1 METAEKKQGS
11 SFAERCAAVFS
22 GMAPGF
28 TAVLATHSGAEIS
41 ARTMSVLLHGH
52 KFYFQTDGTSGKGPS
67 AAAMPAGGAGFR
79 INTRSGAAACPWGT
93 PCKRTTGKYTLCL
106 RRSSPGA
113 SRKYSH
119 LEQEK
124 LFCLEPASVRIWR
137 YTDAGAVIE
146 ELDLQ
151 AGSFIRRSLGY

>member
-1 METAEKKQGS
+1 METAEKQQGS

-52 KFYFQTDGTSGKGPS
+52 KFYFQTDGTSGKVRQLQQCPQ
-67 AAAMPAGGAGFR
+67 AALAFDKYQVRGRCVSLGHPMQEDNR
-79 INTRSGAAACPWGT
+79 EI
-93 PCKRTTGKYTLCL
+93 YTLFAAQF
-106 RRSSPGA
+106 PGA